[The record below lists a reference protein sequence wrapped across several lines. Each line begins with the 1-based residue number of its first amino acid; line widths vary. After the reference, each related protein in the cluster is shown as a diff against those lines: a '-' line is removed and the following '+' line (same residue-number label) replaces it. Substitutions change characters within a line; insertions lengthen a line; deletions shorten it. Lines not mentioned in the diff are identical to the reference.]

1 MAHSFPVQFS
11 MQLHPLQ
18 RSVFWDWS
26 KRNISFSTASS
37 SATSEHGN
45 HVTKENMS
53 FFLIQTQSRN
63 IIRAK
68 WGLWW
73 DGVIS
78 INEVQKR
85 EQRDCLECLWIQF
98 SLLPGPRWLVLHPWL
113 YHCQHRLEGV
123 SSQGSAFQVCCFLSP
138 RNWLYVSALG
148 SSSSPPETPNSA
160 TSACVQSGSVPVP
173 SQRSENMSDKL
184 SRNPGK
190 SHPFSIPFL

>member
-148 SSSSPPETPNSA
+148 PQKHLILPHQHVYSQDLCLCLHKGVRTWVTSSAETLGRAIPSLSLSSRA
-160 TSACVQSGSVPVP
+160 
-173 SQRSENMSDKL
+173 
-184 SRNPGK
+184 
-190 SHPFSIPFL
+190 